1 MRPGSAPA
9 PRRSSG
15 NEVTSMA
22 DPVTVAIASAV
33 AGKAAESLSE
43 QGKQV
48 VSAITRRIREKFR
61 GHPAELAT
69 LDAVSDDEA
78 RVGELAELL
87 GNASAAD
94 AEFGQQI
101 RALWAQV
108 TLTVAGEGVINVF
121 HGKADKVI
129 QLRDMHTDL

>member
-1 MRPGSAPA
+1 
-9 PRRSSG
+9 
-15 NEVTSMA
+15 MA
-22 DPVTVAIASAV
+22 DPVTIAIASAV

-48 VSAITRRIREKFR
+48 VAALARRIREKFR

-69 LDAVSDDEA
+69 LDAASDDAA
-78 RVGELAELL
+78 RIGELAELVD
-87 GNASAAD
+87 NASAAD

-101 RALWAQV
+101 RALWAQLN
-108 TLTVAGEGVINVF
+108 LTAADGVMNVF

-129 QLRDMHTDL
+129 QLRDVHGDLTIS